1 MDAPYRSPVSTKTRR
16 STFAI
21 TLMRSSGQSP
31 GWIHR
36 GGPSHGNS
44 RFASADCARRQGSDL
59 RCDRRRVTR
68 YALAFLEGDHSFTRQ
83 ESHTG
88 SFTPGNSMERVGTRW
103 PEDRGYIESVRRREC
118 AGTVRGVS
126 RKRLSI
132 ALRSYDRDCHPS
144 RRAGKLPKNDVG
156 VRVALVVTLQEFAEV
171 AELVDALDLGSSGAI
186 RGGSSPPFRI
196 SLQRLGLL
204 ADAAGQSAA
213 SMWPQS

>member
-1 MDAPYRSPVSTKTRR
+1 MRKWHARGDEQIRVLWAMADP
-16 STFAI
+16 FA
-21 TLMRSSGQSP
+21 TNRDDMS
-31 GWIHR
+31 
-36 GGPSHGNS
+36 PSHGNS

-156 VRVALVVTLQEFAEV
+156 VRVAPVVTLQEFAEV
-171 AELVDALDLGSSGAI
+171 AELVDALDLGSSGET
-186 RGGSSPPFRI
+186 RPGSSPGFRM
-196 SLQRLGLL
+196 LWFFQ
-204 ADAAGQSAA
+204 
-213 SMWPQS
+213 

>member
-1 MDAPYRSPVSTKTRR
+1 MGIRDSRLQIVPGGDGPIFGATDA
-16 STFAI
+16 
-21 TLMRSSGQSP
+21 G
-31 GWIHR
+31 
-36 GGPSHGNS
+36 
-44 RFASADCARRQGSDL
+44 
-59 RCDRRRVTR
+59 VTR

-118 AGTVRGVS
+118 AGSVRGVS

-132 ALRSYDRDCHPS
+132 ALRNYDRDCHPS

-171 AELVDALDLGSSGAI
+171 AELVDALDLGSSGET
-186 RGGSSPPFRI
+186 RPGSSPGFRMVFLTVAQSSAYAHYADKKII
-196 SLQRLGLL
+196 SPRLPCGSRH
-204 ADAAGQSAA
+204 QQA
-213 SMWPQS
+213 SNLTA